1 MLTDSIDSHPALSSP
16 RKLTK
21 DAQHCTNQR
30 PPWEYIDQWEGRKLS
45 QEAGQ
50 YRGAILRKYRH
61 QRGLG
66 PDVTHNGINIAPQS
80 TSSDQDTTENRERLL
95 WILYLKLISWYAFAT
110 IDPRSRQNSLMFCN
124 ASPRAMEPS
133 DKIYTSLPL
142 SMLEAKPSCL
152 SQKWGPDKIN
162 VSLSGS
168 FSFMEY
174 DEGF

>member
-21 DAQHCTNQR
+21 DAQPSTNQR
-30 PPWEYIDQWEGRKLS
+30 PPWQYIDQWEGRKLS

-61 QRGLG
+61 QRGPG

-95 WILYLKLISWYAFAT
+95 WIFFLKPISWYAFAT

-133 DKIYTSLPL
+133 DKIYTSLPPL
-142 SMLEAKPSCL
+142 NVG
-152 SQKWGPDKIN
+152 SQAFVP
-162 VSLSGS
+162 
-168 FSFMEY
+168 FSEVRTRQN
-174 DEGF
+174 

>member
-1 MLTDSIDSHPALSSP
+1 ML
-16 RKLTK
+16 
-21 DAQHCTNQR
+21 
-30 PPWEYIDQWEGRKLS
+30 
-45 QEAGQ
+45 
-50 YRGAILRKYRH
+50 
-61 QRGLG
+61 
-66 PDVTHNGINIAPQS
+66 NIAQIRGRYEDIL
-80 TSSDQDTTENRERLL
+80 TNERAGNWVRKRDNTERRSSGSRDIREAWARMWHTMELILPHNQHLQIRTESRERLL
-95 WILYLKLISWYAFAT
+95 WIFFLKPISWYAFAT

>member
-30 PPWEYIDQWEGRKLS
+30 SVWGHIDQWEGRKLS

-80 TSSDQDTTENRERLL
+80 TSSDQDREQRKTSLNFL
-95 WILYLKLISWYAFAT
+95 FEAYFVIRFCYNWPQVQTKQFNVLQRFSPSHGAIRQDLHQSPPLNVGSQAFVPFSEVRT
-110 IDPRSRQNSLMFCN
+110 RQN
-124 ASPRAMEPS
+124 
-133 DKIYTSLPL
+133 
-142 SMLEAKPSCL
+142 
-152 SQKWGPDKIN
+152 
-162 VSLSGS
+162 
-168 FSFMEY
+168 
-174 DEGF
+174 